1 MLQLVGDRTILN
13 AERETL
19 KWRFLCSTKGSS
31 PSNPWSLCFH
41 VWLHRLGDDLVGRSQ
56 VSGRK
61 GRRECWRSLRN
72 RHLSVISGVD
82 TNVYLSWASDRRPPM
97 LILTLADGSDV
108 PVDTNVEMSWLTPT
122 HLELTYK
129 GNQTV
134 GFEAIKWA
142 DVEISVRNLASERT
156 QTGAVNL
163 RNGARNLQA
172 PPPFAYRKTTAPQ

>member
-1 MLQLVGDRTILN
+1 MQNARLLSGASSAVLKAVLLLTLGVCVFMSGCTGSETIWS
-13 AERETL
+13 AEA
-19 KWRFLCSTKGSS
+19 KS
-31 PSNPWSLCFH
+31 P
-41 VWLHRLGDDLVGRSQ
+41 DGRVVASAGA
-56 VSGRK
+56 V
-61 GRRECWRSLRN
+61 LRN

-142 DVEISVRNLASERT
+142 DVEISVRDLASERT